1 MDYDDNDFQS
11 QNLHLAGE
19 GSTKFPPVLRPYA
32 LPKFDYDESLQG
44 HLRFDSLVDTEVFLG
59 IESNEDNQWIDAYS
73 RVSSGIEFNSTE
85 AETCSISRHNNVWSE
100 ATSSESVE
108 MLLKSVGQEEF
119 IPREAVIQESD
130 ACDELACL
138 VNQMDPCLKADEKI
152 EFKDNVADTQ
162 SPSCIHEDLSVSKE
176 DVEMEQSL
184 AGVSQGCEGEP
195 SIDGSLNNIEPPDM
209 HRHIDLPESGGIL
222 FTDGKY
228 DDTIQMK
235 VETPADAS
243 LHEKTNDNSSASVA
257 TANMTE
263 ASTVNIPSTCEV
275 LKIQNMQNQIV
286 GIGDDNQSS
295 LQTQTSKQDFESYV
309 KNKNSDVD
317 TQTLDVSAVEGEA
330 NQSDNPL
337 YLIHREDTLEGES
350 VVEGLATGISTSE
363 KSLNTVSNDIS
374 NLQKTERESED
385 ACFRDLSQ
393 RTANIDTLLI
403 KDPVADDQSAPN
415 TSNIPKIAIK
425 DDSSS
430 EGEDAYFRDLS
441 QENANKDAFLI
452 KGPLTD
458 DQSAPSTSDTPK
470 IAIED
475 DSSYE
480 GHKVEASNSDCGTCP
495 NYQPNMVTIE
505 KTLGVSNISKE
516 KELLFIANQMD
527 TDDLLSKAD
536 ASMFAVVDKKTFV
549 VGEGN
554 SDNRASF
561 FSFNTVVST
570 KPCILGET
578 TQVCE
583 NNKSN
588 KQGEHKFFCQDI
600 SVSDQGS
607 EKASFDSST
616 IHCDVDQSHLANG
629 GACSSSLGACSME
642 ASTVSVDVTPINS
655 SVTDHHEL
663 KRMKHVGSASVDEKE
678 DVKAQIVEEADIS
691 LPVGFSKLE
700 VEPCPAA
707 GNVNKKNS
715 DNTEHILCETD
726 NSCLHNLDICATESI
741 GEPQEIQSGMADHE
755 CTKEATVVADLGES
769 NEKQGDEVTVSFIKD
784 DKEAIQ
790 EHHDKPYSK
799 LSGSI
804 SSSVPDPHNELH
816 ETGGCPAN
824 PSYNKCGPSAT
835 FGSPLETEKGVSI
848 KPTANLNTPVFEF
861 VNKEARNTSSS
872 DHDHMGNDV
881 SKDGRSLDPDVDLVA
896 NSSKKDITDLTP
908 IGEKAGERGP
918 LETEKGVNIKPIANL
933 NTPVFEFM
941 NKDARNTSSS
951 DHDHKGN
958 DVSKDGKSVA
968 PDVGLV
974 ANSSKKD
981 VTDMTPIGAKA
992 GVRGSFPV
1000 IAANKESVVVAESP
1014 PASDLGTPKP
1024 NVARLVSHGSPQIPD
1039 GDLAQSVSKGTPEH
1053 KTRRTPNKTAGKE
1066 SSRKGSK
1073 GKTPAKRSEKGDSST
1088 SVPLSPSSGFQLMQ
1102 SNEAHQYR
1110 KIDSISTK
1118 PFSDLNPSA
1127 SPSVMFQQPF
1137 MDVQQVQLRAQIFV
1151 YGALIQ
1157 GIVPEEAYMLSA
1169 FGGADGG
1176 RNFWEKAWSSC
1187 LERQRIHKSH
1197 PINPETPLQS
1207 LSGTRTHDLAVKQS
1221 EPQGKGITSPLGL
1234 ASSKGTPTI
1243 VNPFIPLSSPLWSLP
1258 SPSQTLVSLHPNQTP
1273 PLRNFLGHN
1282 TSRISQSPLRGPW
1295 IASSTPALDN
1305 NSYLSASPVTDT
1317 IKSSSIKGTSAPSS
1331 SSIKNVPPNLQAS
1344 NVGLQN
1350 VFLQTTPLFNTNNVT
1365 VSAARHSCDPKSKKR
1380 KKVTTE
1386 SEDLG
1391 HKAIHMQSHLVSTPV
1406 VSNHI
1411 SPANATATPVV
1422 NVPVTT
1428 VEKSVESVSP
1438 LSLPDRL
1445 KSGWNVEKRIMSDES
1460 LTKIEEA
1467 RINAEE
1473 ASALSAAAVN
1483 HSMEIWKQL
1492 DKQKNSGLASDI
1504 EAKLASAAV
1513 AAAAAAAVAKAAA
1526 AAASVASNAA
1536 LQAKLMADEAL
1547 IFSGLESSCGTY
1559 FSEGMNNLG
1568 KATPAS
1574 ILKGASGINSSSSI
1588 IGAAKEA
1595 SRRRVEAAS
1604 FARKRAEN
1612 VDAIVKAA
1620 ELAAEAVS
1628 QAGRIVTMGDPLPL
1642 SHLVEAGPEGYWK
1655 TLQES
1660 SQQVGLLKG
1669 MSRGPMNVDN
1679 LDRPETSQI
1688 SNRDT
1693 SSMEM
1698 GKHIAASEESPFQ
1711 KGCNEMSLDPI
1722 RSVDENS
1729 SNGSRARRV
1738 SNLVNPV
1745 GVLPES
1751 VTEMQASLTDGNGP
1765 GNLEESNIKEGSHV
1779 EVFKDGKGFKAAWF
1793 TANLLSLKD
1802 GKAYVCYNRLVAD
1815 EGPLKEWVSLE
1826 DDGDK
1831 PPRIRAAH
1839 SVTSFHNE
1847 GTRKR
1852 QRAAMVDYWSIG
1864 DKVDAWI
1871 QESWQEGIITER
1883 SKKDRTYTVQFPASG
1898 ETSVVEAW
1906 YLRPSLIWNDGK
1918 WVESPNVGAIDSP
1931 TNEGDTPSE
1940 KRTKLGSLEQ
1950 ELVKG
1955 KNKTSKGTFASES
1968 ANPSELRLLNLSE
1981 DHKVFNAGKNI
1992 KNEKNPDAHRLA
2004 RSGLQKEGPKV
2015 IFGVP
2020 KQGRKKKFMEVS
2032 KHYVAE
2038 GTSRINDGND
2048 SDKIADSLIPHASG
2062 SRGWKNSSIKGTK
2075 EKLGADCKPI
2085 SKSGKPH
2092 SVMGRVIP
2100 SKQKPLSN
2108 PRNNDCT
2115 SRTERTRDSSSH
2127 ANSASQRE
2135 NQMERA
2141 SYSETPGA
2149 RQTSNSSRASSTDSH
2164 PTKKPLTSRASK
2176 GKQAHA
2182 DGRWGKVEVEK
2193 AVKGNLVKST
2203 SEEVLEPRR
2212 SNRKI
2217 QPTSRLLEGIQSSL
2231 IITKTS
2237 SGPHEKG
2244 HKNQN
2249 RNTPRG

>member
-19 GSTKFPPVLRPYA
+19 GSAKFPPVLRPYP

-119 IPREAVIQESD
+119 VPREAVIQESG

-138 VNQMDPCLKADEKI
+138 VNQMDPYLKADEKI
-152 EFKDNVADTQ
+152 EFKDSVADTQ
-162 SPSCIHEDLSVSKE
+162 SPSCIHENLSVSKE
-176 DVEMEQSL
+176 DAEMEQSL
-184 AGVSQGCEGEP
+184 AGVSQGCEGKP
-195 SIDGSLNNIEPPDM
+195 SIDGSLNNMESPDI
-209 HRHIDLPESGGIL
+209 HRHIDLPESGGIP

-228 DDTIQMK
+228 DETNQMK
-235 VETPADAS
+235 VETPADAF
-243 LHEKTNDNSSASVA
+243 LHEKTNNNSSASVV
-257 TANMTE
+257 TTKMNETPTE
-263 ASTVNIPSTCEV
+263 NIPSTCEV

-286 GIGDDNQSS
+286 AIGDDNQSS
-295 LQTQTSKQDFESYV
+295 LQSQTSKQDLESYV
-309 KNKNSDVD
+309 KNKNSDLG
-317 TQTLDVSAVEGEA
+317 TQTLDVSAVEAEA

-337 YLIHREDTLEGES
+337 CLIHREDTLEGES
-350 VVEGLATGISTSE
+350 VVDGLATGISTSE

-374 NLQKTERESED
+374 NLQKTERESKD

-393 RTANIDTLLI
+393 RIANIDTLLI
-403 KDPVADDQSAPN
+403 KDPVAGDQSAPN
-415 TSNIPKIAIK
+415 TSNVPKIAIK

-430 EGEDAYFRDLS
+430 EGEDACFRNLS
-441 QENANKDAFLI
+441 QGNANKDAFLI

-458 DQSAPSTSDTPK
+458 YQSAPSTSDTPK

-475 DSSYE
+475 DSSSE
-480 GHKVEASNSDCGTCP
+480 GHKVEVNNSDCGTCP
-495 NYQPNMVTIE
+495 NYQLNMDTIE
-505 KTLGVSNISKE
+505 KTLGESNVSKE
-516 KELLFIANQMD
+516 KELLNIGNQMD
-527 TDDLLSKAD
+527 TDDLLSKAE
-536 ASMFAVVDKKTFV
+536 ASMFAVVDNKTFV
-549 VGEGN
+549 VSEGN
-554 SDNRASF
+554 SDNRASV
-561 FSFNTVVST
+561 FSFNPVVST
-570 KPCILGET
+570 KSCILGET

-588 KQGEHKFFCQDI
+588 KQGEHKFFCQAI
-600 SVSDQGS
+600 SVSDQGT
-607 EKASFDSST
+607 EKAPFDSST
-616 IHCDVDQSHLANG
+616 IHHDVDPSHLANG
-629 GACSSSLGACSME
+629 GVCSSSLGACSME
-642 ASTVSVDVTPINS
+642 ASTVSVDIMPINS
-655 SVTDHHEL
+655 SDHHEL
-663 KRMKHVGSASVDEKE
+663 KRMKHVGAASVDEKE
-678 DVKAQIVEEADIS
+678 DFEAQIVEEADIS

-700 VEPCPAA
+700 VDPCPVA
-707 GNVNKKNS
+707 GIKNKKKS
-715 DNTEHILCETD
+715 DSTGHILCETD
-726 NSCLHNLDICATESI
+726 NICQHNLEISATESI
-741 GEPQEIQSGMADHE
+741 GEPQEILSGMVDHE
-755 CTKEATVVADLGES
+755 CTKEATVVAVLCES

-784 DKEAIQ
+784 DKVAIQ

-804 SSSVPDPHNELH
+804 SSSVSDPHNELH

-824 PSYNKCGPSAT
+824 PSYNKCGLSAT
-835 FGSPLETEKGVSI
+835 FGSPLETEKGVNI
-848 KPTANLNTPVFEF
+848 KPTGNMNTPVFEF
-861 VNKEARNTSSS
+861 V
-872 DHDHMGNDV
+872 
-881 SKDGRSLDPDVDLVA
+881 
-896 NSSKKDITDLTP
+896 
-908 IGEKAGERGP
+908 
-918 LETEKGVNIKPIANL
+918 
-933 NTPVFEFM
+933 

-958 DVSKDGKSVA
+958 DVSKDGRSLAPDVDLVTNSSKKDVTDLTPIGAKAGERGPLETENSLNIKPIANLNTPVFEFTNKDERNTSSSDHDHKGNDVSTDGKSVA
-968 PDVGLV
+968 LDVDLV

-992 GVRGSFPV
+992 GGRGSFPV
-1000 IAANKESVVVAESP
+1000 IAADKESVVVAESP
-1014 PASDLGTPKP
+1014 LASELGTPKS
-1024 NVARLVSHGSPQIPD
+1024 NVARFVPHGSPQIPD
-1039 GDLAQSVSKGTPEH
+1039 GDLAQSVSKGTPER

-1088 SVPLSPSSGFQLMQ
+1088 SVPLSPSSGFQLK

-1110 KIDSISTK
+1110 KIDSISTM
-1118 PFSDLNPSA
+1118 PFSDLNTSA

-1137 MDVQQVQLRAQIFV
+1137 MDAQQVQLRAQIFV

-1187 LERQRIHKSH
+1187 LERQRSHKSH

-1221 EPQGKGITSPLGL
+1221 ELQGKGVSSPLGL

-1258 SPSQTLVSLHPNQTP
+1258 SPAQALVSLHPNQTP

-1282 TSRISQSPLRGPW
+1282 TSRISQSPFRGPW
-1295 IASSTPALDN
+1295 IASSTPTLDN
-1305 NSYLSASPVTDT
+1305 SSYLSASPVTDT

-1350 VFLQTTPLFNTNNVT
+1350 VFLPTTPLFNTSNAM
-1365 VSAARHSCDPKSKKR
+1365 VSSAHRSCDPKSKKR

-1391 HKAIHMQSHLVSTPV
+1391 HRVMHLQSHLVSPPV

-1411 SPANATATPVV
+1411 SPANATAIPVV

-1438 LSLPDRL
+1438 LSLADRL

-1483 HSMEIWKQL
+1483 HSLEIWKQL

-1513 AAAAAAAVAKAAA
+1513 AVAAAAAVAKAAA

-1547 IFSGLESSCGTY
+1547 IFSGRESSCGTY
-1559 FSEGMNNLG
+1559 FSEGMSNLG

-1628 QAGRIVTMGDPLPL
+1628 QAGRIVTMGDLLPL
-1642 SHLVEAGPEGYWK
+1642 SDLVEAGPEGYWK
-1655 TLQES
+1655 IFQES

-1679 LDRPETSQI
+1679 LYRPETSQI

-1698 GKHIAASEESPFQ
+1698 GKQIAASEESPFQ
-1711 KGCNEMSLDPI
+1711 KVHNETSLDHM

-1729 SNGSRARRV
+1729 SNGSRGRRV
-1738 SNLVNPV
+1738 SNLVNPIDM
-1745 GVLPES
+1745 LPES
-1751 VTEMQASLTDGNGP
+1751 VTEIQASLTDRNGH
-1765 GNLEESNIKEGSHV
+1765 GNLGENYIKEGSYV

-1802 GKAYVCYNRLVAD
+1802 GKAYVCYDRLVAD
-1815 EGPLKEWVSLE
+1815 EGAGPLKEWVSLE
-1826 DDGDK
+1826 DEGDK

-1839 SVTSFHNE
+1839 SLTSFHYE

-1883 SKKDRTYTVQFPASG
+1883 NKKDKTYIVQFPASG

-1906 YLRPSLIWNDGK
+1906 YLRASLTWNDGK
-1918 WVESPNVGAIDSP
+1918 WVESPSVGANDSP
-1931 TNEGDTPSE
+1931 SNEGDAPPE
-1940 KRTKLGSLEQ
+1940 KRTKLGSPAQ

-1955 KNKTSKGTFASES
+1955 KDKTSKGTYASES
-1968 ANPSELRLLNLSE
+1968 ANPSELRLHNLTE
-1981 DHKVFNAGKNI
+1981 DHKVFNVGRTI
-1992 KNEKNPDAHRLA
+1992 KNEKNPDAPRLA

-2032 KHYVAE
+2032 KHYVA
-2038 GTSRINDGND
+2038 GGASRINDGND

-2062 SRGWKNSSIKGTK
+2062 SHGWKNSSKKDTK
-2075 EKLGADCKPI
+2075 EKIGADCKPI
-2085 SKSGKPH
+2085 SKSGKPR
-2092 SVMGRVIP
+2092 SVLGRVIP

-2108 PRNNDCT
+2108 SRNNDLT
-2115 SRTERTRDSSSH
+2115 SRTERSRDSSSH

-2164 PTKKPLTSRASK
+2164 PTKKPLTSRVSK

-2193 AVKGNLVKST
+2193 AMKGNSVRST
-2203 SEEVLEPRR
+2203 SEEVPEPRR

-2231 IITKTS
+2231 IITKTP

>member
-1 MDYDDNDFQS
+1 MDYDDNDFQN

-19 GSTKFPPVLRPYA
+19 GTTKFPPVLRPYA

-119 IPREAVIQESD
+119 TPREGVIQESD

-138 VNQMDPCLKADEKI
+138 VNQMDPYLKADEKI
-152 EFKDNVADTQ
+152 EFKDDVADTQ
-162 SPSCIHEDLSVSKE
+162 PPSCIHENLSGSKE
-176 DVEMEQSL
+176 AVEMEHSL
-184 AGVSQGCEGEP
+184 AGVSEGRGGGP
-195 SIDGSLNNIEPPDM
+195 SIDGSLNNMEPPDM
-209 HRHIDLPESGGIL
+209 HRLIDLPESGGIL
-222 FTDGKY
+222 FTDGKS
-228 DDTIQMK
+228 DHTIQMK

-243 LHEKTNDNSSASVA
+243 LHDKTNDNSSASVA
-257 TANMTE
+257 TTNMNDTSTE
-263 ASTVNIPSTCEV
+263 NIPSTCEV

-286 GIGDDNQSS
+286 AIGDDNQSS
-295 LQTQTSKQDFESYV
+295 LETQTSKQDLESQM
-309 KNKNSDVD
+309 KNENSDVD
-317 TQTLDVSAVEGEA
+317 TQTLDVSAVEGES
-330 NQSDNPL
+330 NQSDNTL
-337 YLIHREDTLEGES
+337 CLIHREDTLDVER
-350 VVEGLATGISTSE
+350 VVEGSATGISTSE
-363 KSLNTVSNDIS
+363 KSLNTVPDDIS
-374 NLQKTERESED
+374 NPQKTERGSED
-385 ACFRDLSQ
+385 ACFRDFSP
-393 RTANIDTLLI
+393 RNANIDTLLI
-403 KDPVADDQSAPN
+403 KDPVAGDQSVPN

-430 EGEDAYFRDLS
+430 EGEDACFKDLF
-441 QENANKDAFLI
+441 QGNANKDALSI

-458 DQSAPSTSDTPK
+458 DQCPLSTSDTPK
-470 IAIED
+470 IAVED
-475 DSSYE
+475 DSSSE
-480 GHKVEASNSDCGTCP
+480 GHRVEVSSSDCGTCP
-495 NYQPNMVTIE
+495 NYHLNMVTIE
-505 KTLGVSNISKE
+505 KTLGKSNVSKE
-516 KELLFIANQMD
+516 KELLNNGDQMD
-527 TDDLLSKAD
+527 TDDLLSKAE

-549 VGEGN
+549 VSEGN
-554 SDNRASF
+554 SDNRASV

-570 KPCILGET
+570 KSCILGET
-578 TQVCE
+578 TPVCE

-588 KQGEHKFFCQDI
+588 KQGDHKFFCQAI

-607 EKASFDSST
+607 DKAPFDSST
-616 IHCDVDQSHLANG
+616 IHCDVDQSNLADG
-629 GACSSSLGACSME
+629 GVCSSSLGACSME
-642 ASTVSVDVTPINS
+642 TSTVSVDVTPIS
-655 SVTDHHEL
+655 SSDVREL
-663 KRMKHVGSASVDEKE
+663 KRMKHVDSASVDEKE
-678 DVKAQIVEEADIS
+678 DFEAQIVEEAGIS
-691 LPVGFSKLE
+691 LPVGVSKLE
-700 VEPCPAA
+700 VDPCHVAR
-707 GNVNKKNS
+707 NENKKNS
-715 DNTEHILCETD
+715 DNTGHILWETD
-726 NSCLHNLDICATESI
+726 NNSLHNLDTSATESI
-741 GEPQEIQSGMADHE
+741 GEPQEIQSGMVDHK
-755 CTKEATVVADLGES
+755 CTKESSVVAVLCES
-769 NEKQGDEVTVSFIKD
+769 VEKQGDEVTVSFIKGD
-784 DKEAIQ
+784 REAIQ

-804 SSSVPDPHNELH
+804 SPSIPDPHNELH
-816 ETGGCPAN
+816 ETGGCLAN
-824 PSYNKCGPSAT
+824 PSYYKCGPSAT

-848 KPTANLNTPVFEF
+848 KPTANLNTPVFDF
-861 VNKEARNTSSS
+861 VNEDARNTSSF
-872 DHDHMGNDV
+872 DHDHKGNDV
-881 SKDGRSLDPDVDLVA
+881 SKDGKSLAPDVDLVA
-896 NSSKKDITDLTP
+896 HSSKKDVTDSTP
-908 IGEKAGERGP
+908 IGSKAGERGP
-918 LETEKGVNIKPIANL
+918 LKTEKGVNIKPIANL
-933 NTPVFEFM
+933 NTPVFEFI
-941 NKDARNTSSS
+941 NKDARNTSPS

-958 DVSKDGKSVA
+958 DVSKDGRSVA
-968 PDVGLV
+968 PDVGVV
-974 ANSSKKD
+974 ANSPKKD
-981 VTDMTPIGAKA
+981 DTDLTPIGAKA
-992 GVRGSFPV
+992 GVRGPFPD

-1014 PASDLGTPKP
+1014 PVSELDTPKP
-1024 NVARLVSHGSPQIPD
+1024 NVARFVSHGSPQIPD
-1039 GDLAQSVSKGTPEH
+1039 SDLAQSVSKGTPER
-1053 KTRRTPNKTAGKE
+1053 KTRRTPIKTAGKE

-1073 GKTPAKRSEKGDSST
+1073 GKTSAKQSEKGDRST
-1088 SVPLSPSSGFQLMQ
+1088 SVPLSP
-1102 SNEAHQYR
+1102 
-1110 KIDSISTK
+1110 SISTK
-1118 PFSDLNPSA
+1118 PFSDLNTSA

-1137 MDVQQVQLRAQIFV
+1137 MDIQQVQLRAQILV

-1169 FGGADGG
+1169 FGDGG
-1176 RNFWEKAWSSC
+1176 RNFWEKVWSSC
-1187 LERQRIHKSH
+1187 LERQRSHTSH
-1197 PINPETPLQS
+1197 PINPETPPQS
-1207 LSGTRTHDLAVKQS
+1207 LSGTRTHDSAVKKS
-1221 EPQGKGITSPLGL
+1221 EPHGKGISSPLGL

-1258 SPSQTLVSLHPNQTP
+1258 SPSQALVSLHHNQTP

-1295 IASSTPALDN
+1295 VASSTPTLDN
-1305 NSYLSASPVTDT
+1305 SSYLSASPVTDT
-1317 IKSSSIKGTSAPSS
+1317 IKSSSIKGTSVPSS

-1350 VFLQTTPLFNTNNVT
+1350 VFLQTTPLFNTSNAT
-1365 VSAARHSCDPKSKKR
+1365 VSSARHSCDPKSKKR
-1380 KKVTTE
+1380 KKVTTD

-1391 HKAIHMQSHLVSTPV
+1391 HKAMHLQSHLVSTPV

-1438 LSLPDRL
+1438 ISLADRL

-1492 DKQKNSGLASDI
+1492 DKHKNSGLSSDI

-1513 AAAAAAAVAKAAA
+1513 AVAAAAAVAKAAA

-1547 IFSGLESSCGTY
+1547 MFSGHESSCGTY
-1559 FSEGMNNLG
+1559 FSEGMSNLG

-1604 FARKRAEN
+1604 FARKRVEN

-1628 QAGRIVTMGDPLPL
+1628 QAGRIVTMGDPLLL
-1642 SHLVEAGPEGYWK
+1642 SDLVEAGPEGYWK
-1655 TLQES
+1655 TFQES

-1669 MSRGPMNVDN
+1669 MGRCLMNVDN
-1679 LDRPETSQI
+1679 VDRPETSQI

-1698 GKHIAASEESPFQ
+1698 GKQIAAIKESPFQ
-1711 KGCNEMSLDPI
+1711 KVHNETSLDHI

-1729 SNGSRARRV
+1729 SSGSRGRRV
-1738 SNLVNPV
+1738 SNLVNPID
-1745 GVLPES
+1745 VLPES
-1751 VTEMQASLTDGNGP
+1751 VTEIQASLTDGNGSK
-1765 GNLEESNIKEGSHV
+1765 NLEDNNIKEGSHV

-1815 EGPLKEWVSLE
+1815 EGPLKEWISLE
-1826 DDGDK
+1826 DEGDK

-1839 SVTSFHNE
+1839 TLISLHNE

-1871 QESWQEGIITER
+1871 QESWQEGIVTER
-1883 SKKDRTYTVQFPASG
+1883 NKKDKTYTVQFSASG

-1918 WVESPNVGAIDSP
+1918 WVESPNAGANDSP
-1931 TNEGDTPSE
+1931 TKEGDAPCE
-1940 KRTKLGSLEQ
+1940 KRTKLCSPTQ
-1950 ELVKG
+1950 ELVGRKD
-1955 KNKTSKGTFASES
+1955 KTSKGTYASES
-1968 ANPSELRLLNLSE
+1968 ANPSESRLLNLNE
-1981 DHKVFNAGKNI
+1981 DHKVFNVGRNI
-1992 KNEKNPDAHRLA
+1992 KNEKNSDAHRLA

-2032 KHYVAE
+2032 KHYVA
-2038 GTSRINDGND
+2038 GGSSRINDGND
-2048 SDKIADSLIPHASG
+2048 SDKIADSLLPHASG
-2062 SRGWKNSSIKGTK
+2062 SRGWKNSSIKHTK
-2075 EKLGADCKPI
+2075 EKLGADCKPT
-2085 SKSGKPH
+2085 SKSGKPQ
-2092 SVMGRVIP
+2092 VLGRVIP

-2108 PRNNDCT
+2108 SRNNDLT

-2127 ANSASQRE
+2127 ASNASQRE

-2149 RQTSNSSRASSTDSH
+2149 RQTSNSSRTSSTNSH
-2164 PTKKPLTSRASK
+2164 PTKKPPTSRVSK
-2176 GKQAHA
+2176 GKQTAA
-2182 DGRWGKVEVEK
+2182 DGRCGKVEVEK
-2193 AVKGNLVKST
+2193 AVKGNPVKST

-2231 IITKTS
+2231 IITKTP
-2237 SGPHEKG
+2237 GPHERG
-2244 HKNQN
+2244 YKNHN
-2249 RNTPRG
+2249 RSTPRGNNHG

>member
-1 MDYDDNDFQS
+1 MDYDDNDYQS
-11 QNLHLAGE
+11 QNLNLAGE

-59 IESNEDNQWIDAYS
+59 IESNADNQWIDAYS
-73 RVSSGIEFNSTE
+73 RVSSGVEFNSTE

-119 IPREAVIQESD
+119 VPREGVIQESD

-138 VNQMDPCLKADEKI
+138 VNQMDPSLKADEKI
-152 EFKDNVADTQ
+152 EFKDDVADTQ
-162 SPSCIHEDLSVSKE
+162 PPSCIHENVSGSKE

-184 AGVSQGCEGEP
+184 AGISQGRESEP
-195 SIDGSLNNIEPPDM
+195 SIDGSLNNMEPPDM
-209 HRHIDLPESGGIL
+209 HLHVDLPESGGIL

-228 DDTIQMK
+228 DDTNQMK
-235 VETPADAS
+235 VETPADTF
-243 LHEKTNDNSSASVA
+243 LHEKTNDKSSVSVA
-257 TANMTE
+257 TTNMNE

-275 LKIQNMQNQIV
+275 LKIQNTQNQIV
-286 GIGDDNQSS
+286 GTGDDNQSS
-295 LQTQTSKQDFESYV
+295 LQTQTSKLDLESCV
-309 KNKNSDVD
+309 KNGNFDVD
-317 TQTLDVSAVEGEA
+317 TQTLDISAVEGES

-337 YLIHREDTLEGES
+337 CLIHGEDTLECVS
-350 VVEGLATGISTSE
+350 VVEGLATGIGTSE

-374 NLQKTERESED
+374 NLQKTERGSED
-385 ACFRDLSQ
+385 ACFRDFSL
-393 RTANIDTLLI
+393 RNANIDTLLI
-403 KDPVADDQSAPN
+403 KDSVAGDQSAPI
-415 TSNIPKIAIK
+415 TSNTPKIAIK

-430 EGEDAYFRDLS
+430 EGEDACFKDLS
-441 QENANKDAFLI
+441 QGNANKGALLV
-452 KGPLTD
+452 KGPLMD
-458 DQSAPSTSDTPK
+458 DQSPLSTSDTPK
-470 IAIED
+470 IAVED
-475 DSSYE
+475 DSSSE
-480 GHKVEASNSDCGTCP
+480 GHRIEVSSSDCGTCP
-495 NYQPNMVTIE
+495 NYHLNTVTIE
-505 KTLGVSNISKE
+505 KTLVESNVSKE
-516 KELLFIANQMD
+516 KELLNIGNQMD
-527 TDDLLSKAD
+527 TDDLSSKAD

-549 VGEGN
+549 VSEGN
-554 SDNRASF
+554 SDDRASF
-561 FSFNTVVST
+561 FSSNTVVST
-570 KPCILGET
+570 KSCILGET
-578 TQVCE
+578 TPMCE

-588 KQGEHKFFCQDI
+588 KQGDHKFFCQAI

-607 EKASFDSST
+607 EKAPFDLST
-616 IHCDVDQSHLANG
+616 VHCDVDQSHLADG
-629 GACSSSLGACSME
+629 GVCSSSLGACSVE
-642 ASTVSVDVTPINS
+642 TSTVSVDVMPINS
-655 SVTDHHEL
+655 SDVHEL
-663 KRMKHVGSASVDEKE
+663 KRMKHVDSASVDEKE
-678 DVKAQIVEEADIS
+678 DFEAQIVEEAGIS

-700 VEPCPAA
+700 VDPCTVA
-707 GNVNKKNS
+707 GNDNKKKS
-715 DNTEHILCETD
+715 DNTGHISWETD
-726 NSCLHNLDICATESI
+726 NSSLHNLDTSATESI
-741 GEPQEIQSGMADHE
+741 GEPQEIQSVDHE
-755 CTKEATVVADLGES
+755 CTKESSVVAVLCEPIK
-769 NEKQGDEVTVSFIKD
+769 KQGNEVTVSFIKD

-799 LSGSI
+799 LSGST
-804 SSSVPDPHNELH
+804 SSSIPDPHNELH
-816 ETGGCPAN
+816 TEGCSAN
-824 PSYNKCGPSAT
+824 PPYNK
-835 FGSPLETEKGVSI
+835 
-848 KPTANLNTPVFEF
+848 
-861 VNKEARNTSSS
+861 
-872 DHDHMGNDV
+872 HDV
-881 SKDGRSLDPDVDLVA
+881 SKDGRSVV
-896 NSSKKDITDLTP
+896 
-908 IGEKAGERGP
+908 
-918 LETEKGVNIKPIANL
+918 
-933 NTPVFEFM
+933 
-941 NKDARNTSSS
+941 
-951 DHDHKGN
+951 
-958 DVSKDGKSVA
+958 

-981 VTDMTPIGAKA
+981 VTDWTPIGAKA
-992 GVRGSFPV
+992 GARGPFPV
-1000 IAANKESVVVAESP
+1000 IVANKDSVVAESP
-1014 PASDLGTPKP
+1014 LASELGTPKP
-1024 NVARLVSHGSPQIPD
+1024 NVARLVSHGSPLIPD
-1039 GDLAQSVSKGTPEH
+1039 GDLAQSVSKGTPER

-1073 GKTPAKRSEKGDSST
+1073 GKTPAKRSEKGDRST

-1118 PFSDLNPSA
+1118 PFSDLNTSA

-1187 LERQRIHKSH
+1187 LERQRSHKSH
-1197 PINPETPLQS
+1197 PTNSDTPLQS
-1207 LSGTRTHDLAVKQS
+1207 LSGTRTADLAVKQS
-1221 EPQGKGITSPLGL
+1221 ELQGKGITPPLGL
-1234 ASSKGTPTI
+1234 ASSMSTPTI

-1258 SPSQTLVSLHPNQTP
+1258 SPSQALVSLHPNQTP

-1295 IASSTPALDN
+1295 VASSTPALDN
-1305 NSYLSASPVTDT
+1305 SSYLSASPVTDT

-1350 VFLQTTPLFNTNNVT
+1350 VFLQTTPLFNTSNAT
-1365 VSAARHSCDPKSKKR
+1365 VSSARQSCDPKSKKR

-1391 HKAIHMQSHLVSTPV
+1391 HKSMHLQSHLVSTPI

-1411 SPANATATPVV
+1411 SPANATEPPVV

-1438 LSLPDRL
+1438 LSLADRL
-1445 KSGWNVEKRIMSDES
+1445 KGGWNIEKRIMSDES

-1473 ASALSAAAVN
+1473 ASTLSAAAVN

-1526 AAASVASNAA
+1526 AAANVASNAA

-1547 IFSGLESSCGTY
+1547 IFSGHESSCRTY
-1559 FSEGMNNLG
+1559 FSEGMSNMG

-1628 QAGRIVTMGDPLPL
+1628 QAGRIVTMGDPLSL
-1642 SHLVEAGPEGYWK
+1642 SDLVEAGPEGYWK
-1655 TLQES
+1655 AFQES
-1660 SQQVGLLKG
+1660 SQQVGLFKATG
-1669 MSRGPMNVDN
+1669 RGPMNVDN
-1679 LDRPETSQI
+1679 IDRPETSQI

-1698 GKHIAASEESPFQ
+1698 GKRIAAIEESPFQ
-1711 KGCNEMSLDPI
+1711 KVHNETSLDHM

-1729 SNGSRARRV
+1729 SNGSRGRRV
-1738 SNLVNPV
+1738 SNLVNPID
-1745 GVLPES
+1745 VLPES
-1751 VTEMQASLTDGNGP
+1751 VTELQVSLTDGNGP
-1765 GNLEESNIKEGSHV
+1765 ENLEKNSIKEGSHV

-1793 TANLLSLKD
+1793 TANLLSMKD

-1815 EGPLKEWVSLE
+1815 EGAGPLKEWVSLE
-1826 DDGDK
+1826 DEGDK

-1839 SVTSFHNE
+1839 SLTSFHNE

-1871 QESWQEGIITER
+1871 QESWREGIIAER
-1883 SKKDRTYTVQFPASG
+1883 NKKDKTYTVQFPASG
-1898 ETSVVEAW
+1898 EKSVVEAW
-1906 YLRPSLIWNDGK
+1906 YLRSSLIWNDGN
-1918 WVESPNVGAIDSP
+1918 WVESPNVGANDSP
-1931 TNEGDTPSE
+1931 TNEGVAPRE
-1940 KRTKLGSLEQ
+1940 KRTKLGSPAQ

-1955 KNKTSKGTFASES
+1955 KDKTLKGTYASES
-1968 ANPSELRLLNLSE
+1968 ANPSELRLLNLNE
-1981 DHKVFNAGKNI
+1981 DHKVFNVGKNI
-1992 KNEKNPDAHRLA
+1992 KNEKNSDAHRLA

-2032 KHYVAE
+2032 KHYVAG
-2038 GTSRINDGND
+2038 GTSRIIDGND
-2048 SDKIADSLIPHASG
+2048 SDKIADSLMPHASG
-2062 SRGWKNSSIKGTK
+2062 SRGWKNSSIKDTK
-2075 EKLGADCKPI
+2075 EKLGADCKPT
-2085 SKSGKPH
+2085 SKSGKPQ
-2092 SVMGRVIP
+2092 VLGRVNP

-2108 PRNNDCT
+2108 FRNHDLT
-2115 SRTERTRDSSSH
+2115 SRAERTRDSSSH
-2127 ANSASQRE
+2127 VNNASQRE

-2141 SYSETPGA
+2141 SYSETSGA

-2164 PTKKPLTSRASK
+2164 PTKKPPTSRVSK

-2193 AVKGNLVKST
+2193 AVKGNPVKST

-2231 IITKTS
+2231 IISKTP

-2244 HKNQN
+2244 YKNQN
-2249 RNTPRG
+2249 RNTPRGSNHS